1 MEIDDMPSL
10 IQNDCPAYDNCPAYD
25 CPAHD
30 IYDDCSASY
39 DRLVIQKNCLK
50 KENCSICLDSLYK
63 KTIMHLPCKHNF
75 HYSCLIQSIEND
87 LYTCPL
93 CRYNLTNALLK
104 IGYKYV
110 VNEPHIY
117 NHIFDIVDDHDDDDE
132 IITHEFLIHY
142 YISDFDFISM

>member
-1 MEIDDMPSL
+1 MEIDDCST
-10 IQNDCPAYDNCPAYD
+10 
-25 CPAHD
+25 
-30 IYDDCSASY
+30 YDDCSAYY
-39 DRLVIQKNCLK
+39 DRLIIQKNCPK
-50 KENCSICLDSLYK
+50 KDNCSICLDSLYK

-110 VNEPHIY
+110 VNEPEL
-117 NHIFDIVDDHDDDDE
+117 FDDDE
-132 IITHEFLIHY
+132 FITHEIFIHY
-142 YISDFDFISM
+142 FINI